1 MFAVLDE
8 PQLWLIQTYNQ
19 KARMENGILHS
30 GVEVGKFE
38 AENYAEL
45 EQLRRRRE
53 QLTILFL
60 ASALGGL
67 VGMMIF
73 SAGMIAGLPVSQIG
87 GELQG
92 TSQRFLLISELIEA
106 FESEDISIKVGLKG
120 EGIRDIDF
128 FLRFPDKEFILIKIR
143 SLSLSKITYNEE
155 RQVLRFRRKKGGVK
169 TWKPDPLLEM
179 LDQERWLRKER
190 PDLLGGSS
198 RDRRRPIAKLL
209 VLWTDTV
216 LGDHPDH
223 LYATIG
229 DQKYLTIRNA
239 GTVSIVERDQV
250 IDFVESYLS
259 SRRSPKT
266 P

>member
-1 MFAVLDE
+1 MFARSDE
-8 PQLWLIQTYNQ
+8 PQLWLIQTPSS
-19 KARMENGILHS
+19 KARMEDGILHF

-38 AENYAEL
+38 AENQAEL
-45 EQLRRRRE
+45 EQLQQRRE
-53 QLTILFL
+53 QLTIVFL
-60 ASALGGL
+60 AAALGG
-67 VGMMIF
+67 
-73 SAGMIAGLPVSQIG
+73 IAGFALFSLAMVAALPVGAIG

-92 TSQRFLLISELIEA
+92 TSQRFLLMSELMEA

-143 SLSLSKITYNEE
+143 SLSFSKIVYNEE
-155 RQVLRFRRKKGGVK
+155 RQALRFRRKKGGVK
-169 TWKPDPLLEM
+169 TWKPDPLLEL

-209 VLWTDTV
+209 VLWDDTV
-216 LGDHPDH
+216 LGEHPEH

-250 IDFVESYLS
+250 INFVQSYLD
-259 SRRSPKT
+259 SRRSPKN